1 MQKYPKKIDNWVKKK
16 DLFSYT
22 MAKIREIQDIF
33 SVSLKAYDFFLIL
46 STLFFYIKTIKYSIF
61 NIEVQNF
68 YVLTL

>member
-33 SVSLKAYDFFLIL
+33 SVSLKAYDFFNIKYP
-46 STLFFYIKTIKYSIF
+46 FFISKKIKYSIF
-61 NIEVQNF
+61 
-68 YVLTL
+68 T

>member
-33 SVSLKAYDFFLIL
+33 SVSLKAYDFF
-46 STLFFYIKTIKYSIF
+46 
-61 NIEVQNF
+61 
-68 YVLTL
+68 

>member
-33 SVSLKAYDFFLIL
+33 SVSLKAYDFFNTKYP
-46 STLFFYIKTIKYSIF
+46 SFYIKTIKYSIF

>member
-46 STLFFYIKTIKYSIF
+46 STLFFISK
-61 NIEVQNF
+61 Q
-68 YVLTL
+68 

>member
-33 SVSLKAYDFFLIL
+33 SVSLKAYNFFIL
-46 STLFFYIKTIKYSIF
+46 STLFLYQKK
-61 NIEVQNF
+61 
-68 YVLTL
+68 

>member
-33 SVSLKAYDFFLIL
+33 SVSLKAYDFFN
-46 STLFFYIKTIKYSIF
+46 TKYPFFYIKKK
-61 NIEVQNF
+61 
-68 YVLTL
+68 